1 MIEKIFARQMENGLW
16 QWRLREKHGWQN
28 QSYYTG
34 DAEALLTSLEGQRDV
49 PVCLMLRGA
58 SCVAREEVAE
68 TKNRR
73 TLGKL
78 LPYELEEDIIDPID
92 ELHFAFGE
100 IINSKVPL
108 VYTRLDNAANAI
120 QKIEAIGCDVV
131 QVLPDYLM
139 LERNS
144 DEMIVVWDEDQVLAH
159 YGRDQG
165 FTIQT
170 DIAQLYLKQLKLDPD
185 TLNKIILVAESSGHC
200 DELMSWLSSDLY
212 EGPEIVAREGGFW
225 DCINC
230 NPRESLLDLRSGPFS
245 RQLPLLKWWQSWQNP
260 LYYAAAAV
268 VLAVVVNFALLFEAK
283 GEYNE
288 ILETRK
294 EVFLQAIPNGRWQ
307 TPERE
312 LKARLGDSTATDSNT
327 NFMYLLEGVARA
339 LDQKSDVTMG
349 SLRYNGDQLEL
360 IISFEVRNFADVE
373 NVRADIERLGYKAE
387 TLRAAAEGEV
397 FQARMKISR
406 AAEAT
411 S

>member
-34 DAEALLTSLEGQRDV
+34 DAEALLTSLEGQRDL
-49 PVCLMLRGA
+49 PVCLLLRGA
-58 SCVAREEVAE
+58 SCVARMEMAE

-73 TLGKL
+73 TLAKL

-100 IINSKVPL
+100 VMESKVPL
-108 VYTRLDNAANAI
+108 VYTRLDNVANAI
-120 QKIEAIGCDVV
+120 QKIEAVGCDVA
-131 QVLPDYLM
+131 QVLPDYLL
-139 LERNS
+139 LERGA

-165 FTIQT
+165 FAIQT
-170 DIAQLYLKQLKLDPD
+170 NIGQLYLKQLKLDVD
-185 TLNKIILVAESSGHC
+185 RINRVILVAETSGQC
-200 DELMSWLSSDLY
+200 DELMSWLPSDLY
-212 EGPEIVAREGGFW
+212 EGPEIVVREGGFW
-225 DCINC
+225 DCIDC
-230 NPRESLLDLRSGPFS
+230 DLRESPLDLRSGPFS
-245 RQLPLLKWWQSWQNP
+245 RQLPLVKWWQSWQTP
-260 LYYAAAAV
+260 IYYAAAAV
-268 VLAVVVNFALLFEAK
+268 GMAIVVNLALLFEAR
-283 GEYNE
+283 GEYNA

-294 EVFLQAIPNGRWQ
+294 DIFLQAIPNGRWQ

-312 LKARLGDSTATDSNT
+312 LKARLGDNTASDSGT

-339 LDQKSDVTMG
+339 VDQKDNVTMG
-349 SLRYNGDQLEL
+349 SLRYNGDQHEL
-360 IISFEVRNFADVE
+360 IISFEVNNFADVE
-373 NVRADIERLGYKAE
+373 SVRAEIEKLGYKAE
-387 TLRAAAEGEV
+387 TLRAAAEGET

-406 AAEAT
+406 AVEAT